1 MMDRSVK
8 ENVIERELI
17 ARVQAAGGV
26 CIKVQSVARRGFFDR
41 LVVLPGGRIIFVECK
56 RPRGGRLAIHQRWYA
71 ETFRAL
77 GARVE
82 IVANYADIDRLFIDN
97 I

>member
-1 MMDRSVK
+1 MDQGVK

-17 ARVQAAGGV
+17 ARVQAAGGL
-26 CIKVQSVARRGFFDR
+26 CIKVQTVSRRGFFDR
-41 LVVLPGGRIIFVECK
+41 MVVLPGGVIIFCECK
-56 RPRGGRLAIHQRWYA
+56 RPRGGRLAMHQRWYA
-71 ETFRAL
+71 EIFRAL

-82 IVANYADIDRLFIDN
+82 IVANYADIDRLFTDN